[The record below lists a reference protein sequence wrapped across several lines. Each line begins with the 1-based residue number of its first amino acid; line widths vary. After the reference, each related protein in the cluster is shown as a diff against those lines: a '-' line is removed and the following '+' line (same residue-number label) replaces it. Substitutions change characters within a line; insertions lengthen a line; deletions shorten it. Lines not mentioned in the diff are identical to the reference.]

1 MTFND
6 KIEQLDKE
14 LRELRSELEGDLE
27 KYNTKCPDENRLIND
42 PEYCRQWIRVKLKAV
57 LDGLARR
64 FTNDLR

>member
-27 KYNTKCPDENRLIND
+27 KYNTQHPNENRLIND
-42 PEYCRQWIRVKLKAV
+42 PEYCRRWIKGEIESSSRWFSKEIYK
-57 LDGLARR
+57 
-64 FTNDLR
+64 

>member
-42 PEYCRQWIRVKLKAV
+42 PEYCRRWIKGEIESSSRWFSKGIYK
-57 LDGLARR
+57 
-64 FTNDLR
+64 